1 MNWFK
6 NPDWISQHAYPY
18 ERLADV
24 PGSVFEAINARL
36 DKQPTG
42 KPVVSIVIAA
52 YNEEVN
58 LIRCISSL
66 AALETGIPFEIIVV
80 NNNSTDQ
87 TAETLDR
94 LHVRSALQPIQGCGP
109 ARQMGQELALGDY
122 VLLADADCLYPPVW
136 LDEMTKK
143 LRKPGVSC
151 VYGRY
156 SFIAQDDM
164 PRWQLALHETLR
176 DMIAEVRHVNRPYL
190 NAFGMS
196 MGYNREAGLKAGF
209 VMQNIRGE
217 DGRMC
222 FDLMQ
227 YGRVAAMKNNAA
239 RVWTGPR
246 SLLRDGNFWQALGKR
261 VLTELQ
267 RPLSYLTPHPP
278 HDTKTSKN

>member
-6 NPDWISQHAYPY
+6 NPDWINQHAYPY

-24 PGSVFEAINARL
+24 PGSVFAAINARL

-42 KPVVSIVIAA
+42 KPDVSIVIAA

-58 LIRCISSL
+58 LIRCVSSL
-66 AALETGIPFEIIVV
+66 AALETSIPFEIIVV

-136 LDEMTKK
+136 LDEMTRK

-176 DMIAEVRHVNRPYL
+176 DLIAEVRHVNRPYL

-239 RVWTGPR
+239 CVWTGPR